1 MLAIPGVTSPAS
13 RPQTTLRPP
22 VAAPIAPGTSA
33 SASSLDALPLPSD
46 FPTARSPAD
55 VPGFPLGGSRSSSS
69 LDDLSP
75 RTDLPA
81 LRRPSTGAA
90 IARPGAATNPAG
102 ESIPLTIEPLD
113 EAPSNARSSAG
124 RPAAPRSMTGRDLG
138 DRSAT
143 SVKPDAEPIS
153 PRPAPRRAPGLL
165 GRLFG
170 PPPAPLPPP
179 RDEPRT
185 DDKARMKRE
194 SSSEAGLDPDVV
206 ARRRIERQIS
216 ATLGD
221 KVRSFDVSVT
231 GRNVVIFAEPS
242 RFWLRRTVRRSLET
256 LPILQG
262 YRSRIDV
269 GE

>member
-1 MLAIPGVTSPAS
+1 
-13 RPQTTLRPP
+13 
-22 VAAPIAPGTSA
+22 
-33 SASSLDALPLPSD
+33 
-46 FPTARSPAD
+46 
-55 VPGFPLGGSRSSSS
+55 
-69 LDDLSP
+69 
-75 RTDLPA
+75 
-81 LRRPSTGAA
+81 
-90 IARPGAATNPAG
+90 
-102 ESIPLTIEPLD
+102 
-113 EAPSNARSSAG
+113 
-124 RPAAPRSMTGRDLG
+124 
-138 DRSAT
+138 
-143 SVKPDAEPIS
+143 
-153 PRPAPRRAPGLL
+153 
-165 GRLFG
+165 
-170 PPPAPLPPP
+170 
-179 RDEPRT
+179 
-185 DDKARMKRE
+185 MKRE